1 MFGCIDFDDLIKDGC
16 SEGLIAS
23 MFNIKQQHKK
33 SSYLRLALT
42 NSTINNINKLY
53 SSQPIEWW
61 LASPSEE
68 IDYSEELC
76 FLDVERTDTIL

>member
-1 MFGCIDFDDLIKDGC
+1 MFGCIDFDELIKDGC

-53 SSQPIEWW
+53 SERAIDWW
-61 LASPSEE
+61 LASPSED
-68 IDYSEELC
+68 IDCSDELC
-76 FLDVERTDTIL
+76 FIDVERTDTIL